1 MKLTSGDAFAFD
13 QAIRANAA
21 VRTPAAVAVNSVL
34 VVENV
39 FFICFPALSCVAL
52 PFGLVRFI
60 RVGECLYVCVPVCTG
75 VYLHLLYVNSF
86 VRLNRT
92 WAPVTDNRL
101 GLFYTPPTT
110 AAAAAAQM
118 LHQNFCFNSDIR
130 RFVSWSR
137 RSHDERK

>member
-21 VRTPAAVAVNSVL
+21 VRTPAAVAVNSIL

-60 RVGECLYVCVPVCTG
+60 RVGECLYVCVCLCVL
-75 VYLHLLYVNSF
+75 VSI
-86 VRLNRT
+86 
-92 WAPVTDNRL
+92 
-101 GLFYTPPTT
+101 YT
-110 AAAAAAQM
+110 
-118 LHQNFCFNSDIR
+118 CFM
-130 RFVSWSR
+130 
-137 RSHDERK
+137 